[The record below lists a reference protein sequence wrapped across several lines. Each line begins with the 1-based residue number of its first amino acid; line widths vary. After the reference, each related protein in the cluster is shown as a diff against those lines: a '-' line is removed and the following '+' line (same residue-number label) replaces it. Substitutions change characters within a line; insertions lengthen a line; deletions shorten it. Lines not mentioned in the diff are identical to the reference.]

1 MISQREVQRLA
12 YERQVPEQMVERDYV
27 LTWLLGALASPQQTL
42 RLVAKGGTVLKKLY
56 FADWRYSEDL
66 DFTSGGTIRPDALKV
81 FLAEACRRV
90 RETAGLEAIVG
101 SMEPRH
107 DGETL
112 RNITAYLDYI
122 GPLQRTRRPRQ
133 LKVDVTFDEVIV
145 IEPVAR
151 PLIRSFSDEPEPA
164 PLVVVYALEEICAE
178 KLRTLL
184 QRTEPRDLYDVWR
197 ILSEQSGQIDAQQ
210 LEPTLRAKCE
220 HRGLSYTRA
229 SAILSTERV
238 ARFQG
243 VWEHRLG
250 EQMPDIP
257 SLESVARETRRLLRA
272 LLD

>member
-12 YERQVPEQMVERDYV
+12 YERQVPEQMIERDYI
-27 LTWLLGALASPQQTL
+27 LSWLLGVLASPEQKP
-42 RLVAKGGTVLKKLY
+42 RLIAKGGTALKKLY

-66 DFTSGGTIRPDALKV
+66 DFTSNETIQPDTLNTL
-81 FLAEACRRV
+81 LAQSCRRA
-90 RETAGLEAIVG
+90 REAAGLEVAVG

-112 RNITAYLDYI
+112 HNITAYLDYI

-145 IEPVAR
+145 NEPINR
-151 PLIRSFSDEPEPA
+151 PLIRFFSDEPEPA
-164 PLVVVYALEEICAE
+164 PLVVVYTLEEICAE

-197 ILSEQSGQIDAQQ
+197 IISEQGSEIDAQQ
-210 LEPTLRAKCE
+210 LATTLRAKCE
-220 HRGLSYTRA
+220 HRGLSFTRA
-229 SAILSTERV
+229 SAILSPERV

-243 VWEHRLG
+243 AWERRLG

-257 SLESVARETRRLLRA
+257 TLDAVARETRRLLRTIE
-272 LLD
+272 